1 VENHG
6 GSDRGSNGSAQVEVV
21 EVLVSAR
28 NAARFEVYENGAKL
42 FDGPDVLPVG
52 KGETRTIVLKAAG
65 FKDKVVVV
73 DGTKRKLAVALV
85 RAPVVNTGG
94 SRGSGS
100 LPTNAGSGTGPVNS
114 GQGSGHIYT
123 PQLGPDC
130 SNKILDPKSKA
141 CVDQYCAKHQD
152 EDKCHME

>member
-1 VENHG
+1 
-6 GSDRGSNGSAQVEVV
+6 
-21 EVLVSAR
+21 
-28 NAARFEVYENGAKL
+28 
-42 FDGPDVLPVG
+42 VLPVN
-52 KGETRTIVLKAAG
+52 KGETRTIVLKAPG
-65 FKDKVVVV
+65 FRDKVVVV
-73 DGTKRKLAVALV
+73 DGTKRKLAVALA
-85 RAPVVNTGG
+85 RAPVINTGG

-100 LPTNAGSGTGPVNS
+100 LPTNAGSGSGTGPVNS